1 MKDKAQQMKHPILY
15 MLLVIAMENTEEA
28 EIIHNLLADN
38 AEDAWL
44 DPDARTLC
52 ESFEWAWVDRHTNSK
67 YDHEYWDTEDNRLFD
82 ELGIEPTIEDLE
94 AAYNYVLTRFEN
106 IKKGIK

>member
-1 MKDKAQQMKHPILY
+1 

-38 AEDAWL
+38 PEDSWL

-52 ESFEWAWVDRHTNSK
+52 ESFMWEWVSDNTNGK
-67 YDHEYWDTEDNRLFD
+67 YDHDYWDTEDNRLYD
-82 ELGIEPTIEDLE
+82 ELGSDPTIENIE